1 MYSRM
6 IENNKL
12 YKAKIFE
19 VYSNNIYKI
28 ELKLNNYIY
37 YYYNYYLCKISNNNE
52 YDLTKINT
60 ILNQFQQNLYVKVI
74 AINKMLTVEIKVREE
89 DQYINLF

>member
-1 MYSRM
+1 M